1 MVLSIRHGGFERPV
15 IAFRSPKD
23 ALGDLDCETVAELVT
38 AATDLILSLDEK
50 GVIRDFAC
58 GEEELARVG
67 CERWLGRPW
76 LDTVTHESRPK
87 VEALLRT
94 PPEAGWP
101 RWRQVNHPV
110 DGEPDL
116 PILYRVFRLEGKP
129 RLLALGRDLRAV
141 AALQRRL
148 VDAQQAMER
157 DYARLRHIETR
168 YRLLFQTS
176 SEAILIVDATS
187 QKILETNPA
196 AGRLLAPRL
205 GEPVGRGFL
214 EIFAVDSALTVQALL
229 AGIRATGRANTVRA
243 RLVDGVEEVLVS
255 VSLFPQGT
263 SSLLLVHLVPSST
276 AVQPLALPEA
286 KARLL
291 AVVESIPDGFVVTGP
306 DGRILAVNAAF
317 LQLAE
322 LTAEPQALGE
332 SLERWLGR
340 PGIDLPVLTAN
351 LRRHGLVR
359 LFTTTVRG
367 EHGTVSEVEI
377 TGVAV
382 PTGERPCFGFALRDV
397 GRRLGRPLRD
407 EHGLPRSVAQ
417 LAELVGKVP
426 LKDLVR
432 ETTDVIERL
441 CIETALEMTA
451 DNRAS
456 AAELLGLSRQS
467 LYVKLRRYGLGELGS
482 DEPEPRSRSRR
493 NDI

>member
-1 MVLSIRHGGFERPV
+1 VT
-15 IAFRSPKD
+15 AFRSPRD
-23 ALGDLDCETVAELVT
+23 AIGDLDCETAASLVT
-38 AATDLILSLDEK
+38 AATDLVLSLDHE
-50 GVIRDFAC
+50 GVIRDLAC
-58 GEEELARVG
+58 GEEDLLRSG

-76 LDTVTHESRPK
+76 LETVTDESRPK
-87 VEALLRT
+87 VEALLRQ
-94 PPEAGWP
+94 PCEPRWP

-110 DGEPDL
+110 EGGPDL
-116 PILYRVFRLEGKP
+116 PILYRVVRLGGKP

-148 VDAQQAMER
+148 IDAQQAMER

-176 SEAILIVDATS
+176 SEAILVVDATS
-187 QKILETNPA
+187 QKILEINPA

-205 GEPVGRGFL
+205 GEPIGRGFL
-214 EIFAVDSALTVQALL
+214 EAFAVDGALTVQALL
-229 AGIRATGRANTVRA
+229 AGIRASGRPNTVRA
-243 RLVDGVEEVLVS
+243 RLVDDAEEILVS
-255 VSLFPQGT
+255 ASLFPQGA
-263 SSLLLVHLVPSST
+263 SSLFLIHLVPSGT
-276 AVQPLALPEA
+276 GVQPIALPEP

-322 LTAEPQALGE
+322 LAAERRALGE
-332 SLERWLGR
+332 SLDRWLGR
-340 PGIDLPVLTAN
+340 PGVDFPVLAAN
-351 LRRHGLVR
+351 LRRHGIVR
-359 LFTTTVRG
+359 LFTTTLRG
-367 EHGTVSEVEI
+367 EHGTASEVEI

-382 PTGERPCFGFALRDV
+382 PTGEQPCFGFALRDI
-397 GRRLGRPLRD
+397 GRRLGRPSRD
-407 EHGLPRSVAQ
+407 ERGLPRSAAQ

-441 CIETALEMTA
+441 CIETALEMTG

-482 DEPEPRSRSRR
+482 DESDRR
-493 NDI
+493 PPSS

>member
-1 MVLSIRHGGFERPV
+1 MTV
-15 IAFRSPKD
+15 FRSPRD
-23 ALGDLDCETVAELVT
+23 ALGDLDCETAASLVT
-38 AATDLILSLDEK
+38 AAADLILSLDEE
-50 GVIRDFAC
+50 GVVRDLAYA
-58 GEEELARVG
+58 EEEMGRLG

-76 LDTVTHESRPK
+76 LETVTHESRPK
-87 VEALLRT
+87 VEALLRN
-94 PPEAGWP
+94 PSEPGWP

-116 PILYRVFRLEGKP
+116 PMLYRVVRLAGKP
-129 RLLALGRDLRAV
+129 RLLAFGRDLRAV

-176 SEAILIVDATS
+176 SEAILIVDATN
-187 QKILETNPA
+187 QKILEINPA
-196 AGRLLAPRL
+196 AGRLLAPHL

-214 EIFAVDSALTVQALL
+214 EVFAVDSALTVQALL
-229 AGIRATGRANTVRA
+229 AGIRASGRPNTVRA
-243 RLVDGVEEVLVS
+243 RLVDGGEEILVS
-255 VSLFPQGT
+255 ASLFPQGT
-263 SSLLLVHLVPSST
+263 HSLLLVHLVPSST
-276 AVQPLALPEA
+276 SNQPLALPET

-306 DGRILAVNAAF
+306 DGRIVAANAAF
-317 LQLAE
+317 LRLVE

-351 LRRHGLVR
+351 LRRHGLIR
-359 LFTTTVRG
+359 LFSTTLRG

-382 PTGERPCFGFALRDV
+382 PTGEQPCFGFALRDV

-407 EHGLPRSVAQ
+407 ERGLPRSAAE

-426 LKDLVR
+426 LKDLIR

-441 CIETALEMTA
+441 CIETALEMTG

-482 DEPEPRSRSRR
+482 EEVDRRPRRS
-493 NDI
+493 D

>member
-1 MVLSIRHGGFERPV
+1 M

-23 ALGDLDCETVAELVT
+23 VLGDLDGET
-38 AATDLILSLDEK
+38 AASLVGAAADLVLSLDRD
-50 GVIRDFAC
+50 GVIRDLAC
-58 GEEELARVG
+58 SEEDLAALG
-67 CERWLGRPW
+67 CARWIGRPW
-76 LDTVTHESRPK
+76 LETVTLESRPK
-87 VEALLRT
+87 VEALLRDPSGAT
-94 PPEAGWP
+94 RP
-101 RWRQVNHPV
+101 RWRQINHPLE
-110 DGEPDL
+110 GEPDL
-116 PILYRVFRLEGKP
+116 PILYRVVRLEGKP
-129 RLLALGRDLRAV
+129 RLLAFGRDLRAV
-141 AALQRRL
+141 ATLQRRL

-176 SEAILIVDATS
+176 SEAILIVEATS
-187 QKILETNPA
+187 QKILEANPA
-196 AGRLLAPRL
+196 AGRMLAARL

-214 EIFAVDSALTVQALL
+214 EAFAVDSALTVQALL

-243 RLVDGVEEVLVS
+243 RLSDGAEEVLVS
-255 VSLFPQGT
+255 ASLFPQGT
-263 SSLLLVHLVPSST
+263 NPLLLVHLVPIGSG
-276 AVQPLALPEA
+276 VQPIALPEP

-306 DGRILAVNAAF
+306 DGRIFAVNTAF

-332 SLERWLGR
+332 SLDRWLGR
-340 PGIDLPVLTAN
+340 PGIDLPVLAAN

-359 LFTTTVRG
+359 LFTTTLRG

-382 PTGERPCFGFALRDV
+382 PTGEQPCFGFALRDV
-397 GRRLGRPLRD
+397 GRRLVRPRSD
-407 EHGLPRSVAQ
+407 ERGLPRSAAQ

-426 LKDLVR
+426 LKEIVR

-441 CIETALEMTA
+441 CIETALEMTG

-467 LYVKLRRYGLGELGS
+467 LYVKLRRYGLGELGAEEA
-482 DEPEPRSRSRR
+482 DGPARR
-493 NDI
+493 AD

>member
-1 MVLSIRHGGFERPV
+1 MVLWSGHGSSEILV
-15 IAFRSPKD
+15 IAFRSPRD
-23 ALGDLDCETVAELVT
+23 ALGDLDCETAASLVG
-38 AATDLILSLDEK
+38 AAVDLVLSLDSD
-50 GVIRDFAC
+50 GVIRDLAC
-58 GEEELARVG
+58 SEEDLARLG
-67 CERWLGRPW
+67 CERWIGRPW
-76 LDTVTHESRPK
+76 LETVTLESRPK
-87 VEALLRT
+87 VEALLAGPAER
-94 PPEAGWP
+94 GWP

-110 DGEPDL
+110 EGEPDL
-116 PILYRVFRLEGKP
+116 PVLYRVVRLERKA

-187 QKILETNPA
+187 QKVLEANPA
-196 AGRLLAPRL
+196 AGRLLAPHL
-205 GEPVGRGFL
+205 GELVGRGFL
-214 EIFAVDSALTVQALL
+214 EVFAVDSALTIQALL

-243 RLVDGVEEVLVS
+243 RLVDGTEEVLVS
-255 VSLFPQGT
+255 ASLFPQGT
-263 SSLLLVHLVPSST
+263 SSLLLVHLVPSR
-276 AVQPLALPEA
+276 AGEQPLALPEA

-306 DGRILAVNAAF
+306 DGRILAVNSAF

-340 PGIDLPVLTAN
+340 PGIDLPVLAAN

-359 LFTTTVRG
+359 LFTTTLRG

-382 PTGERPCFGFALRDV
+382 PTGEQPCFGFALRDV
-397 GRRLGRPLRD
+397 GRRLGRPARD
-407 EHGLPRSVAQ
+407 ERGLPRSAAQ

-441 CIETALEMTA
+441 CIETALEMTG

-482 DEPEPRSRSRR
+482 DEPDQRSPSS
-493 NDI
+493 